1 MTSST
6 EKQFQIIVYVGSCY
20 SACIVILTGTKIDPF
35 QLFVRLYNGLDVIR
49 SISLCHYLT
58 ISLFHSR
65 FHAFTIY
72 SESFICTARHAE
84 RIKDVSLEAR
94 LIASSSD
101 LSIQ

>member
-58 ISLFHSR
+58 LT
-65 FHAFTIY
+65 HAFTIY